1 MLPQAI
7 FLLLGLPASAG
18 ACPSPRGTMDT
29 RASAQPVIQRETIA
43 VGVNARSDQRLA
55 RARAALD
62 GLSVG
67 DAFGERFFAPL
78 SIVMGLVEQRALPRP
93 PWEYTDDTQ
102 MALSIVEVLRRFD
115 GIDQDA
121 LARSFADHFELARGY
136 GPAMYRLLP
145 AIRRG
150 EPWRETARALFAGQ
164 GSSGN
169 GAAMR
174 IAPLG
179 AYFADDP
186 PAAVDHARRSAEV
199 THAHPEAAAGA
210 IAVAA
215 AAAAA
220 ARSQGTRPPA
230 PRDLLDAIASQVPAS
245 AVRDGIERARDLPP
259 DAAVE
264 TAAATLGN
272 GGRVTGR
279 LPCHSSCGP
288 RRGIW
293 ATTKPRSG
301 QRFALAGDV
310 DTGECAMVGG
320 VVASYTGSEG
330 IPPSGASGKQPAWV
344 SRGQRGVRSVLVM
357 KTGAPSRRETI
368 MPLDPQLVGHETAKE
383 LHTIAAAD
391 VRQFAEAIG
400 DTNPIFRDSAHA
412 RALAFPAELATPT
425 FVTRFRV
432 PFHEAGLDVER
443 AQVLHGEQV
452 FQYSRPLHVG
462 DQVEV
467 WHRGF
472 AAPIPACDGMA
483 ILTLETL
490 GHLPDGEHVFTG
502 HATVIVRD
510 TPPDA
515 GADAAADRPARTPA
529 TPDGT
534 AIGPLE
540 KHVTQDQ
547 IDAYA
552 DASGTTTPSTSTPP
566 PPAPWAGW
574 HHRARHDQHGLPG
587 PGRHRLA
594 GRASH
599 PRRMARPAAR
609 ALPGHGP
616 PRRYPDL
623 PRVIL
628 GHVENGRQSLQV
640 WAENQ
645 RGERVTSGDAE
656 VNVPPA

>member
-1 MLPQAI
+1 
-7 FLLLGLPASAG
+7 
-18 ACPSPRGTMDT
+18 MDT

-164 GSSGN
+164 GSFGN

-186 PAAVDHARRSAEV
+186 PAAVDHARCSAEV

-272 GGRVTGR
+272 GGRVTAQDTVPFVLWSATRHLGDYEAA
-279 LPCHSSCGP
+279 L
-288 RRGIW
+288 W
-293 ATTKPRSG
+293 ATVRA
-301 QRFALAGDV
+301 FGDV
-310 DTGECAMVGG
+310 DTNCAMVGG

-330 IPPSGASGKQPAWV
+330 IPPEWLRAREPLPAWV
-344 SRGQRGVRSVLVM
+344 L
-357 KTGAPSRRETI
+357 
-368 MPLDPQLVGHETAKE
+368 
-383 LHTIAAAD
+383 AD
-391 VRQFAEAIG
+391 SEG
-400 DTNPIFRDSAHA
+400 
-412 RALAFPAELATPT
+412 
-425 FVTRFRV
+425 
-432 PFHEAGLDVER
+432 
-443 AQVLHGEQV
+443 
-452 FQYSRPLHVG
+452 
-462 DQVEV
+462 
-467 WHRGF
+467 
-472 AAPIPACDGMA
+472 
-483 ILTLETL
+483 
-490 GHLPDGEHVFTG
+490 
-502 HATVIVRD
+502 
-510 TPPDA
+510 
-515 GADAAADRPARTPA
+515 
-529 TPDGT
+529 
-534 AIGPLE
+534 
-540 KHVTQDQ
+540 
-547 IDAYA
+547 
-552 DASGTTTPSTSTPP
+552 
-566 PPAPWAGW
+566 
-574 HHRARHDQHGLPG
+574 
-587 PGRHRLA
+587 
-594 GRASH
+594 
-599 PRRMARPAAR
+599 
-609 ALPGHGP
+609 
-616 PRRYPDL
+616 
-623 PRVIL
+623 
-628 GHVENGRQSLQV
+628 
-640 WAENQ
+640 
-645 RGERVTSGDAE
+645 
-656 VNVPPA
+656 